1 MPSGHPKH
9 ASGPASKN
17 FVLQDFVGRPC
28 GFLKNESIIFINLTS
43 KKGMKGSDH
52 RPGNTPSTGESLKR
66 MASNTKPINW
76 PYQVVQDFCISAGFL
91 PKFTNFRKTEGL
103 FEDKSVS
110 SIDPETAITIRS
122 LTSPHLKTILKHT
135 PSHVGDLFFQS
146 SRILQ
151 IHDNPFNRS
160 TCTFQRAR
168 AACTHRATWRDSF
181 YPLPWRID
189 RTSTNLPTWMVDSY
203 GKCIQVNIF
212 SPMDPISS
220 SSPRGKYRG
229 VHSKPGAQKNN
240 PWPGTSKTKKT
251 QVVPSFLWLLL
262 CGVCM
267 DPIRFFPLAKRWQL
281 LAVFLKKQPKASNQG
296 FANRI
301 FPLHIQTP
309 PEKLCGRKKH
319 AF

>member
-1 MPSGHPKH
+1 
-9 ASGPASKN
+9 
-17 FVLQDFVGRPC
+17 
-28 GFLKNESIIFINLTS
+28 
-43 KKGMKGSDH
+43 MKGSDH
-52 RPGNTPSTGESLKR
+52 RPGNTPSTRESLKR

-76 PYQVVQDFCISAGFL
+76 PYQVVQDFCLSAGFL
-91 PKFTNFRKTEGL
+91 PKFTNFCKTQGL
-103 FEDKSVS
+103 FEDKSMS

-168 AACTHRATWRDSF
+168 AACTHRATWRDLF

-212 SPMDPISS
+212 SPMDPI
-220 SSPRGKYRG
+220 
-229 VHSKPGAQKNN
+229 
-240 PWPGTSKTKKT
+240 
-251 QVVPSFLWLLL
+251 
-262 CGVCM
+262 
-267 DPIRFFPLAKRWQL
+267 RFF
-281 LAVFLKKQPKASNQG
+281 FLQKDGNFWLILWKSNQRLATKG
-296 FANRI
+296 CESDLS
-301 FPLHIQTP
+301 PTP
-309 PEKLCGRKKH
+309 PEKVCGPQKH